1 MKNYIKYRI
10 KQIELAPL
18 EVQKRNLENLY
29 KELEERGY
37 NHLEIYAT
45 INEVLIENLKELNEK
60 LKNLLKN
67 EKEEK

>member
-18 EVQKRNLENLY
+18 EVQKRTLENLY

-37 NHLEIYAT
+37 NHLEIYT
-45 INEVLIENLKELNEK
+45 MINEVIINNLKGLNNR

>member
-1 MKNYIKYRI
+1 MKNYIKYKLR
-10 KQIELAPL
+10 QIELKPL
-18 EVQKRNLENLY
+18 EVQKRVIENLY

-60 LKNLLKN
+60 LKNLIKN
-67 EKEEK
+67 EEEKE

>member
-18 EVQKRNLENLY
+18 EVQKRTLENLY

-37 NHLEIYAT
+37 NHLEIYT
-45 INEVLIENLKELNEK
+45 MINEVLIENLKELNEK